1 MTFRVTPCLQCDNP
15 QERAREHEV
24 TAEQTTP
31 ERFSYTSQRTLEASV
46 AGVWS
51 AWTTAE
57 SYAQWSYA
65 APGSVE
71 MDVRPGGTWK
81 ATVVTPDG
89 GQFPLT
95 GSYSEVDE
103 NQRLVIGMDVPGKN
117 EPAVMTVE
125 FAEQSTHR
133 TRVVVSQTCDTP
145 DERDLAKQGTTML
158 LDSLT
163 AFLKTAA

>member
-1 MTFRVTPCLQCDNP
+1 MTFCICPCLQYDDP
-15 QERAREHEV
+15 HERAREHKV
-24 TAEQTTP
+24 TAEQTTA
-31 ERFSYTSQRTLEASV
+31 ERFSYTVERMLEAPV
-46 AGVWS
+46 ARVWS

-57 SYAQWSYA
+57 SYAQWAYA

-71 MDVRPGGTWK
+71 MDVRPGGAWK
-81 ATVVTPDG
+81 ATIVTPDG

-125 FAEQSTHR
+125 LVEQSAQQ
-133 TRVVVSQTCDTP
+133 TRVVVSQTSDTP
-145 DERDLAKQGTTML
+145 DERDLAEQGTTML

>member
-1 MTFRVTPCLQCDNP
+1 M
-15 QERAREHEV
+15 
-24 TAEQTTP
+24 TAEQTTA
-31 ERFSYTSQRTLEASV
+31 ERFSYTLERTLEAPV
-46 AGVWS
+46 ARVWS

-65 APGSVE
+65 APGSVK
-71 MDVRPGGTWK
+71 MDVRPGGAWK
-81 ATVVTPDG
+81 ATIVTPDG

-125 FAEQSTHR
+125 LVEQSAHQ

-145 DERDLAKQGTTML
+145 DERDLADQGTTML